1 MDKLNI
7 LIIGTNSIISNK
19 LVASL
24 GLENNM
30 HIFLKKHTIDYVYD
44 LNFNYYP
51 IESLDIDIV
60 LHLSTLKKGSNSQ
73 IYEANIVYP
82 LKLIEKLNSNF
93 IFINIDTTSYEYR
106 DNPYSH
112 SKKVF
117 KELLKISQY
126 KFINLRIEHIYGYYP
141 SYNLTSFLIENM
153 LKNNHIDLSNGEQ
166 IRNFLYIDDL
176 ISAIIICIKNIKQLE
191 YNSNIDITSNDNLSI
206 KELANL
212 IKVLTNS
219 KSDLNFDKLSIDKR
233 EFRMV
238 DFDNIKI
245 KRLGWKQKS
254 SLSTGIKDEK
264 QEIKNEISKR

>member
-1 MDKLNI
+1 M
-7 LIIGTNSIISNK
+7 
-19 LVASL
+19 
-24 GLENNM
+24 
-30 HIFLKKHTIDYVYD
+30 YD

-112 SKKVF
+112 SKVF

-176 ISAIIICIKNIKQLE
+176 ISAIIICIKILNNNLNIIQ
-191 YNSNIDITSNDNLSI
+191 I
-206 KELANL
+206 L
-212 IKVLTNS
+212 ILLQMRIVYQRIS
-219 KSDLNFDKLSIDKR
+219 KFDK
-233 EFRMV
+233 
-238 DFDNIKI
+238 
-245 KRLGWKQKS
+245 
-254 SLSTGIKDEK
+254 GI
-264 QEIKNEISKR
+264 N

>member
-1 MDKLNI
+1 
-7 LIIGTNSIISNK
+7 
-19 LVASL
+19 
-24 GLENNM
+24 
-30 HIFLKKHTIDYVYD
+30 
-44 LNFNYYP
+44 
-51 IESLDIDIV
+51 
-60 LHLSTLKKGSNSQ
+60 
-73 IYEANIVYP
+73 
-82 LKLIEKLNSNF
+82 
-93 IFINIDTTSYEYR
+93 
-106 DNPYSH
+106 
-112 SKKVF
+112 
-117 KELLKISQY
+117 
-126 KFINLRIEHIYGYYP
+126 
-141 SYNLTSFLIENM
+141 M

-245 KRLGWKQKS
+245 KRLGWKQKN
-254 SLSTGIKDEK
+254 SLITGIKNEI

>member
-1 MDKLNI
+1 
-7 LIIGTNSIISNK
+7 
-19 LVASL
+19 
-24 GLENNM
+24 
-30 HIFLKKHTIDYVYD
+30 
-44 LNFNYYP
+44 
-51 IESLDIDIV
+51 
-60 LHLSTLKKGSNSQ
+60 
-73 IYEANIVYP
+73 
-82 LKLIEKLNSNF
+82 
-93 IFINIDTTSYEYR
+93 
-106 DNPYSH
+106 
-112 SKKVF
+112 
-117 KELLKISQY
+117 
-126 KFINLRIEHIYGYYP
+126 
-141 SYNLTSFLIENM
+141 M

-191 YNSNIDITSNDNLSI
+191 YNSNIDITSDDNLSI

-245 KRLGWKQKS
+245 KRLGWKQKN
-254 SLSTGIKDEK
+254 SLITGIKNEI

>member
-1 MDKLNI
+1 
-7 LIIGTNSIISNK
+7 
-19 LVASL
+19 
-24 GLENNM
+24 
-30 HIFLKKHTIDYVYD
+30 
-44 LNFNYYP
+44 
-51 IESLDIDIV
+51 
-60 LHLSTLKKGSNSQ
+60 
-73 IYEANIVYP
+73 
-82 LKLIEKLNSNF
+82 
-93 IFINIDTTSYEYR
+93 
-106 DNPYSH
+106 
-112 SKKVF
+112 
-117 KELLKISQY
+117 
-126 KFINLRIEHIYGYYP
+126 
-141 SYNLTSFLIENM
+141 M

-176 ISAIIICIKNIKQLE
+176 ISAIKIFIKNIKQLE

-245 KRLGWKQKS
+245 KRLGWKQKN
-254 SLSTGIKDEK
+254 SLITGIKNEI